1 MAAQDVIVEKSMEE
15 ILQQVQRDYLGQGK
29 QAISATTAPPHS
41 AEVLT
46 INSGTDG
53 RRHPTNSSEPAAN
66 KNKDGAAIALA
77 QLAAIYRDRRRA
89 SEFAMGGSAR
99 TLEDVV
105 REMLQ
110 PMAQNWLD
118 QKLPEIVERLV
129 TAELSRVI
137 GEAVAT

>member
-1 MAAQDVIVEKSMEE
+1 MAANDMIVEKSMEE

-29 QAISATTAPPHS
+29 QALPAASAPPHS
-41 AEVLT
+41 AEILNM
-46 INSGTDG
+46 NSAADG
-53 RRHPTNSSEPAAN
+53 RRRPNNSDPAAN
-66 KNKDGAAIALA
+66 ESKNGAAVALA

-89 SEFAMGGSAR
+89 SEFPMGGTGR
-99 TLEDVV
+99 TLEDLV

-118 QKLPEIVERLV
+118 QKLPEIIERLV

-137 GEAVAT
+137 GEAAAT